1 MKNNLPFLLW
11 ITGLTGSG
19 KTTLGKKIFE
29 KIKANYPNT
38 IFINGDDIRNI
49 FSLEAYDIKSRL
61 RITYKYHKLIIFLLS
76 QNFNVIFATVS
87 MFNKIRLLNKKKIKN
102 YFEVYIKSDIKF
114 LQSLNK
120 KDVYNDNKLIWGIDI
135 KPQFPRN
142 SDYIIN
148 NNIHDIDL
156 NTYSDDI
163 IHKLKRKFYK

>member
-61 RITYKYHKLIIFLLS
+61 QQHI
-76 QNFNVIFATVS
+76 N
-87 MFNKIRLLNKKKIKN
+87 
-102 YFEVYIKSDIKF
+102 
-114 LQSLNK
+114 
-120 KDVYNDNKLIWGIDI
+120 
-135 KPQFPRN
+135 
-142 SDYIIN
+142 IIN
-148 NNIHDIDL
+148 
-156 NTYSDDI
+156 
-163 IHKLKRKFYK
+163 